1 MRIACIVGAR
11 PNFVKMAALLE
22 EFRRRPAMEC
32 RLIHTGQH
40 YTPEMSRSFF
50 DELELR
56 EPDVNLGVGSG
67 SAVWQMA
74 EIMQRLE
81 PVLLE
86 WRPDVLVVVGDV
98 TSTAAAA
105 LVAVKLGI
113 TVAHVEAGLRSFDR
127 TMPEEMNRLV
137 TDAVS
142 DLLFTTEPSAGRN
155 LQAEGI
161 SPERIFFAGNVMIDT
176 LLRFRARAEQTQVLE
191 RLGLHDGGYAVA
203 TLHRPSNVDRSES
216 LSGLLAAL
224 SEIGRTLPVVF
235 PVHPRTAQMLRA
247 AGLDTSG
254 IRTVEPLGYLDFLHL
269 MSRARLVLTDS
280 GGIQE
285 ETTILQVPCLTL
297 RHNTERPVTIER
309 GTNRLVGTDPQCI
322 LTAAREALAAPRPAG
337 RVPELWDGAAS
348 RRIADVLEQ
357 YTSPGAIPGVTE

>member
-50 DELELR
+50 DELDLR
-56 EPDVNLGVGSG
+56 EPDVNLDVGSG
-67 SAVWQMA
+67 SAVWQMS

-81 PVLLE
+81 PVLIE

-113 TVAHVEAGLRSFDR
+113 PVAHVEAGLRSFDR

-142 DLLFTTEPSAGRN
+142 DLLFTTEPSGGRN

-161 SPERIFFAGNVMIDT
+161 PPERIFFVGNVMIDT
-176 LLRFRARAEQTQVLE
+176 LLRFRARAEQTSVLE
-191 RLGLHDGGYAVA
+191 RLGLAGGGYAVA

-216 LSGLLAAL
+216 LAGLLSAL

-254 IRTVEPLGYLDFLHL
+254 IRIVEPLGYLDFLHL

-285 ETTILQVPCLTL
+285 ETTILQVPCLTV

-309 GTNRLVGTDPQCI
+309 GTNRLVGTDPQLI
-322 LTAAREALAAPRPAG
+322 TTAAREALAAPLPSG

-357 YTSPGAIPGVTE
+357 FTPLH

>member
-1 MRIACIVGAR
+1 MKIACIVGAR

-50 DELELR
+50 DELELH
-56 EPDVNLGVGSG
+56 EPDVNLEVGSG
-67 SAVWQMA
+67 SSVWQMA
-74 EIMQRLE
+74 EVMKRLE

-86 WRPDVLVVVGDV
+86 WRPDMLVVVGDV

-113 TVAHVEAGLRSFDR
+113 PVAHVEAGLRSFDR
-127 TMPEEMNRLV
+127 AMPEEMNRLV
-137 TDAVS
+137 TDVVS
-142 DLLFTTEPSAGRN
+142 SLLFTTEPSGGRN

-161 SPERIFFAGNVMIDT
+161 PPERIFFVGNVMIDT
-176 LLRFRARAEQTQVLE
+176 LLRFRARAEQTEVLE
-191 RLGLHDGGYAVA
+191 RLGLDGGGYAVA

-216 LSGLLAAL
+216 LAGLLAAL

-235 PVHPRTAQMLRA
+235 PVHPRTAQMLRT

-254 IRTVEPLGYLDFLHL
+254 IRIVEPLGYLDFLHL

-309 GTNRLVGTDPQCI
+309 GTNRLVGTDPQLI
-322 LTAAREALAAPRPAG
+322 LSAAREALASPLPTG
-337 RVPELWDGAAS
+337 RIPELWDGAAS
-348 RRIADVLEQ
+348 HRIADVLEQ
-357 YTSPGAIPGVTE
+357 FTPLR